1 MPPETADEGDDRI
14 GRALRALGQ
23 EGISGLDDLW
33 HAMLAELSTK
43 KHGAAASTTLAAPPD
58 QGAGAVRTGD
68 GVLVSSKKLVMEVY
82 HDPAGNYSVCGY
94 AERLRKSFGEI
105 YLGLDKGAEYDAQ
118 SSKVNAAIQAISER
132 DSFTLA
138 LAETRKVLA
147 ALSDPADFDI
157 QKVTDKVLAALCTIW
172 FDLPDEITVLAGGL
186 RPSSVLPPARCPG
199 DFSLPSAYVFMPDP
213 EFPMRLL
220 GQRLGQILKEEVTKF
235 VRERRSPANPLQG
248 ILSRAIFAAFP
259 NTPDQDDVI
268 ARTIIG
274 VMMGFLPTVEFNL
287 TATVRA
293 WQKDATF
300 KALQQQLASGVE
312 PDLYLRACA
321 VLKLP
326 LKQAMQLNPTP
337 NAVWRTAVQEHT
349 LGDTN
354 PVQVHPGDKVSID
367 IASATREDLA
377 NKITD
382 VFAVFGGDR
391 REHPHPTHAC
401 PGYAMAMGVLLGI
414 IASVMDPGPGGAHPS
429 LS

>member
-1 MPPETADEGDDRI
+1 MPPETRDEGDDRI

-33 HAMLAELSTK
+33 QAMLAELSAK
-43 KHGAAASTTLAAPPD
+43 KHGAPASTLAAPPD
-58 QGAGAVRTGD
+58 PASGAMRTGD

-132 DSFTLA
+132 DSFDLA
-138 LAETRKVLA
+138 LRETRKVLA
-147 ALSDPADFDI
+147 SESNPAAFNI
-157 QKVTDKVLAALCTIW
+157 QDVCDQVLAALCMIW
-172 FDLPDEITVLAGGL
+172 FDLPDDVTVRAGGL
-186 RPSSVLPPARCPG
+186 RPSNLLPPARCPG
-199 DFSLPSAYVFMPDP
+199 DFSLPSGYTFTPDP
-213 EFPMRLL
+213 EFLVAL
-220 GQRLGQILKEEVTKF
+220 AGQRLGHILKEEVTKF
-235 VRERRSPANPLQG
+235 VSERRSPVNPLQG
-248 ILSRAIFAAFP
+248 VLSRAIFANFP
-259 NTPDQDDVI
+259 NTSDQDDII

-274 VMMGFLPTVEFNL
+274 VMMGFLPTVEGNVI
-287 TATVRA
+287 ATVGA
-293 WQKDATF
+293 WKKDATF
-300 KALQQQLASGVE
+300 TALQQQLASDAE

-321 VLKLP
+321 ILKVP
-326 LKQAMQLNPTP
+326 LKQAMQLNPVP
-337 NAVWRTAVQEHT
+337 NTVWRTAVKEHT

-354 PVQVHPGDKVSID
+354 PVQVQPGDKVTID

-377 NKITD
+377 NKTTD

-414 IASVMDPGPGGAHPS
+414 IAGLMLPGAGSAHRS
-429 LS
+429 ES

>member
-1 MPPETADEGDDRI
+1 MPPETSDEGDDRI

-23 EGISGLDDLW
+23 QGFSGLGDFW
-33 HAMLAELSTK
+33 QAMLAELSAK
-43 KHGAAASTTLAAPPD
+43 KHGAPASTLAAPPD

-94 AERLRKSFGEI
+94 AERLRKSFGTI

-132 DSFTLA
+132 DSFNLA
-138 LAETRKVLA
+138 LRETRKVVA
-147 ALSDPADFDI
+147 SLSNPADFEI
-157 QKVTDKVLAALCTIW
+157 QDVCDRVLAALCIIW
-172 FDLPDEITVLAGGL
+172 FDLPDESAVLAGGF
-186 RPSSVLPPARCPG
+186 RPSNLLPPARCPG
-199 DFSLPSAYVFMPDP
+199 DFTAPSAYTFMPDP
-213 EFPMRLL
+213 EFLVAL
-220 GQRLGQILKEEVTKF
+220 AGQRLGHILKEEVTKF
-235 VRERRSPANPLQG
+235 VGERRSPANPLQG
-248 ILSRAIFAAFP
+248 VLSRAIFANFP
-259 NTPDQDDVI
+259 NTSDHDDII

-274 VMMGFLPTVEFNL
+274 VMMGFLPTAEGNVI
-287 TATVRA
+287 ATVRT

-300 KALQQQLASGVE
+300 TALQQQLASGAE

-321 VLKLP
+321 VLKVP
-326 LKQAMQLNPTP
+326 LKQAMQLNPVP
-337 NAVWRTAVQEHT
+337 NAVWRTAVKEHT

-354 PVQVHPGDKVSID
+354 PIQVQPGDKVTID

-377 NKITD
+377 NKTTD

-414 IASVMDPGPGGAHPS
+414 IAGVMEPGP
-429 LS
+429 

>member
-268 ARTIIG
+268 ART
-274 VMMGFLPTVEFNL
+274 
-287 TATVRA
+287 
-293 WQKDATF
+293 
-300 KALQQQLASGVE
+300 
-312 PDLYLRACA
+312 
-321 VLKLP
+321 
-326 LKQAMQLNPTP
+326 
-337 NAVWRTAVQEHT
+337 
-349 LGDTN
+349 
-354 PVQVHPGDKVSID
+354 
-367 IASATREDLA
+367 
-377 NKITD
+377 
-382 VFAVFGGDR
+382 
-391 REHPHPTHAC
+391 
-401 PGYAMAMGVLLGI
+401 
-414 IASVMDPGPGGAHPS
+414 
-429 LS
+429 